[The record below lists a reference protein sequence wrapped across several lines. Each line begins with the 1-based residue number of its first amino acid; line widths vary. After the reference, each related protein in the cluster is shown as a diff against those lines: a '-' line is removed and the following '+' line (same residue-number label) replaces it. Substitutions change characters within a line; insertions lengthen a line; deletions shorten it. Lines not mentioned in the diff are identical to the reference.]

1 MKKANEFKNELEKIV
16 SPHNKNAVT
25 KFLEEVVPDYF
36 WHVPAS
42 STGKYH
48 PDFAQGEGGLVR
60 HTKAAMC
67 VAEELLRLEEFM
79 YANRDIVYA
88 AIIIHDCFKY
98 GKEKGRFTRKDH
110 GEICAV
116 EWMRFIMEK
125 SIPVDLDFS
134 KGVFQCVL
142 WHMGQ
147 WSDSNT
153 FERYHCPDE
162 VFLDELRIVQL
173 SDYISS
179 RKFIK
184 MDDV

>member
-1 MKKANEFKNELEKIV
+1 MKKANELKNELEKIV

-48 PDFAQGEGGLVR
+48 PNFAQGEGGLVR

-98 GKEKGRFTRKDH
+98 G
-110 GEICAV
+110 
-116 EWMRFIMEK
+116 
-125 SIPVDLDFS
+125 
-134 KGVFQCVL
+134 
-142 WHMGQ
+142 
-147 WSDSNT
+147 
-153 FERYHCPDE
+153 
-162 VFLDELRIVQL
+162 
-173 SDYISS
+173 
-179 RKFIK
+179 
-184 MDDV
+184 